1 MIMTS
6 HYNEKTVG
14 TTMQEFFNKE
24 EIEKVARRSK
34 FVQRYSPLNG
44 FIFLQAVI
52 FAFIDDPQANL
63 DDLAQACADL
73 GVKISNQGIDQRI
86 NAYTVEFLKEML
98 SKAMVQ
104 FKNKS
109 PLPLPILHQFSAI
122 NLVDSTVI
130 GFPDNM
136 ENEYPG
142 CGGDGPQASL
152 KIQLKLE
159 FLHGNLSQ
167 IVLQAGK
174 EPDQNFEVYLEEV
187 QAGSLNINDLGYFVL
202 TNLKTIDQEKEA
214 YYISRYLFGTSL
226 LTPDEETINL
236 GAMLKKASRRLFETE
251 VLLGAKEK
259 LPCRLI
265 CIPLPQE
272 VADRRRQ
279 KAKQMARRRG
289 KSLSKEYLALLDW
302 LIFVTNVPQQMLSI
316 QQVALLYRVRWQ
328 IELVFKLWKSYAG
341 LDHIQGLR
349 RERVLF
355 ELYAKMIGI
364 VLTQFLLAPLRMP
377 QGTWTNREI
386 SSFKLR
392 DIFQRFALE
401 LMRSLQKLDDL
412 IAVLTKIFKR
422 IERFGFKQK
431 RRKQPNVCHALALA
445 SVVYVWEFHI
455 DQNNELPTLLA

>member
-1 MIMTS
+1 MTS
-6 HYNEKTVG
+6 PYNIETVS
-14 TTMQEFFNKE
+14 TTIQGFFNKE
-24 EIEKVARRSK
+24 EIEEVARCTK

-52 FAFIDDPQANL
+52 FAFIDDPEANL

-73 GVKISNQGIDQRI
+73 GVEISIQGFDQRL
-86 NAYTVEFLKEML
+86 NPYTVEFLKEML
-98 SKAMVQ
+98 SKAMEQ
-104 FKNKS
+104 FKNNS
-109 PLPLPILHQFSAI
+109 PLPLPVLQQFSAI
-122 NLVDSTVI
+122 NLVDSTVV
-130 GFPDNM
+130 GLPDNM
-136 ENEYPG
+136 VAEFPG

-152 KIQLKLE
+152 KMQLKFE

-167 IVLQAGK
+167 IVLQAGR
-174 EPDQNFEVYLEEV
+174 EPDQNFAAYLEEV

-202 TNLKTIDQEKEA
+202 ANLKTIDKGQEA

-236 GAMLKKASRRLFETE
+236 GARLKKASRRPFEME

-279 KAKQMARRRG
+279 KAKERARRQG
-289 KSLSKEYLALLDW
+289 KPLSKEYLALLDW
-302 LIFVTNVPQQMLSI
+302 LIFVTNVPREMLSI
-316 QQVALLYRVRWQ
+316 EQVALLYRVRWQ
-328 IELVFKLWKSYAG
+328 IELVFKLWKSYGG
-341 LDHIQGLR
+341 LGHIQGLR

-377 QGTWTNREI
+377 QGAWTNREI
-386 SSFKLR
+386 SSFKVR
-392 DIFQRFALE
+392 DILQRFALE
-401 LMRSLQKLDDL
+401 LMRSLRKLDDL
-412 IAVLTKIFKR
+412 GAVLTKIFKR
-422 IERFGFKQK
+422 IEHFGFKQK
-431 RRKQPNVCHALALA
+431 RQKQPNVCHALALA
-445 SVVYVWEFHI
+445 SVVYVLEFDV
-455 DQNNELPTLLA
+455 DQDAELPSLLA